1 MQNLER
7 TDSAHLS
14 SFFLCRLMGSHLY
27 ATSVHI
33 VEVVVCLVKII
44 VNNSCNNKN
53 INVYAYICSGYLC
66 IIAKK
71 LVIVVVSEKII
82 DVGLRGGR
90 RLTFHSLYFFIHINV
105 SHVHLLSF
113 QRN

>member
-1 MQNLER
+1 M
-7 TDSAHLS
+7 
-14 SFFLCRLMGSHLY
+14 
-27 ATSVHI
+27 

-53 INVYAYICSGYLC
+53 INVYAYICLGYLC
-66 IIAKK
+66 IVAKK

-82 DVGLRGGR
+82 DVEIRGGR
-90 RLTFHSLYFFIHINV
+90 RLTFHCLYFFIHINV